1 MSLINDALKRAK
13 QAQKRE
19 ASAPSAPETPLQ
31 PVETNPA
38 PRSSSWIVPAC
49 AVVIAGVAVWFFVKW
64 WSDSREPTQIATAP
78 STATNRSIAGQMIR
92 ALSTASNV
100 VQSVTNLRADA
111 EAAFGT
117 NKLSAPVPTPT
128 ATTSAIVET
137 NTVPVPSVEKIPAAV
152 SAISPATNLASSSSN
167 SSAAAETAAHD
178 VASPAPVRT
187 AGPSPLQLQGI
198 FYRLS
203 KPSALINNRTLYVG
217 DEIEGARVIAIT
229 RYGVKLVAGGKTNDL
244 TLK

>member
-13 QAQKRE
+13 QAQKKE
-19 ASAPSAPETPLQ
+19 ASAPAAPETPLQ
-31 PVETNPA
+31 PVENNPV
-38 PRSSSWIVPAC
+38 PRSTSWIVPAV

-64 WSDSREPTQIATAP
+64 WNGSREPTQFATAP
-78 STATNRSIAGQMIR
+78 SSVTNRTVAGQMIR

-117 NKLSAPVPTPT
+117 NKLSAPVPVPT
-128 ATTSAIVET
+128 APTGAIVET
-137 NTVPVPSVEKIPAAV
+137 NTVPVPSVEKIPAA
-152 SAISPATNLASSSSN
+152 APALAPATNLGSSSSH
-167 SSAAAETAAHD
+167 SIAAAE
-178 VASPAPVRT
+178 PATNGVSQPAQVRT
-187 AGPSPLQLQGI
+187 ASPSPLQLQGI

-203 KPSALINNRTLYVG
+203 KPSALINNRTLFVG
-217 DEIEGARVIAIT
+217 DEIEGSRVIAIT
-229 RYGVKLVAGGKTNDL
+229 RYGVKLVASGKTNDL